1 VVKGEIDEALKG
13 DVPIFHQVRDKSIGG
28 DLDIDDPVSNQNDL
42 NPTITTP
49 LLRWLS
55 TTNEHD

>member
-13 DVPIFHQVRDKSIGG
+13 DVPIFRQVRDKSIGG

-49 LLRWLS
+49 LLHWLS